1 MILNKEQVK
10 KIMAAN
16 EIGSVDNVAIMRV
29 INGTVEYQSN
39 GHTTRAQAV
48 FGTDSENI
56 DWVGL
61 NQKYFQETLKVLPAP
76 ICVEFFNK
84 EKRIR
89 VSSKEAKFDLL
100 MVEKT
105 SVAPFKHDA
114 PLMEQTFTKD
124 GFENVFK
131 RMSQTTASDD
141 GRPIFTGIGFRA
153 TDGKVYVNAT
163 DTHALTHT
171 EWNKKG
177 QKDFASIVAPSSI
190 FSLKLL
196 GDVQFELGG
205 KTATVKSGGVE
216 YISSVLEGPA
226 PNYERVIPT
235 ADGTVFHV
243 RRDDLSSALS
253 KIAICSNVGETVP
266 VRMAFKDGKLTL
278 SAFSPSLGKVEDT
291 IPVNG
296 GEQGKEY
303 KIAFSTKYA
312 KQILL
317 ADSEEITLHYYG
329 VLKPLKVEDDKLTIV
344 VTPVRTKD

>member
-1 MILNKEQVK
+1 MILNEESIK

-16 EIGSVDNVAIMRV
+16 EVAALDNVAIMRV
-29 INGTVEYQSN
+29 ADGVCEYQSN
-39 GHTTRAQAV
+39 GHTMRSQVTFA
-48 FGTDSENI
+48 TDSK
-56 DWVGL
+56 DMGWVGL
-61 NQKYFQETLKVLPAP
+61 NQKYLQSTLKVLSAP
-76 ICVEFFNK
+76 VTMEFFLA

-89 VSSKEAKFDLL
+89 VSSRQAKFDLL
-100 MVEKT
+100 MVDKT
-105 SVAPFKHDA
+105 SVVPFKTST
-114 PLMEQTFTKD
+114 PIMKQTFTKD
-124 GFENVFK
+124 GFETVFK

-171 EWNKKG
+171 EWNNGKV
-177 QKDFASIVAPSSI
+177 QDFSIVVPSSI

-196 GDVQFELGG
+196 GDVQFELGK

-216 YISSVLEGPA
+216 YISSVLEGSA
-226 PNYERVIPT
+226 PNYEGVIPT

-243 RRDDLSSALS
+243 RRNELSSALS
-253 KIAICSNVGETVP
+253 KISICSNVGETVP
-266 VRMAFKDGKLTL
+266 IRMVFKDGKLTL

-296 GEQGKEY
+296 GEKGKEY